1 MNDMSKQMSTVEAGL
16 RALALVAFVAFST
29 AVLVEPE
36 LIGGSGPGTA
46 LAIGSIPALTHH

>member
-1 MNDMSKQMSTVEAGL
+1 MNKMSNFEVGL
-16 RALALVAFVAFST
+16 RALALVVFVAFST

-36 LIGGSGPGTA
+36 LIGGTKLDTA